1 MARIDVE
8 IDIDDILWGMSDWEK
23 RDLADSLYNDGIVPK
38 ALRQELDEVID
49 RQPYTVTDQEL
60 SDLLERVWGNKD
72 FLNSNDLETL
82 RHLSKKGL

>member
-1 MARIDVE
+1 MQIDVE
-8 IDIDDILWGMSDWEK
+8 VDIDDILWGMSKWEK
-23 RDLADSLYNDGIVPK
+23 QDLADSLYNDGIVPK
-38 ALRQELDEVID
+38 LLQKDLDEVID

-60 SDLLERVWGNKD
+60 SDLLERVWGNRD

>member
-1 MARIDVE
+1 MQIDVE
-8 IDIDDILWGMSDWEK
+8 VDIDDILWGMSKWEK
-23 RDLADSLYNDGIVPK
+23 QDLADSLYNDGIVPK
-38 ALRQELDEVID
+38 LLQKDLDEVID

>member
-60 SDLLERVWGNKD
+60 SDLLERVWSNKD